1 MPMMRFL
8 RQCAA
13 LLVAILILLPDP
25 SPVLAKKD
33 AGAAKKPKKAK
44 KAKRGK
50 KAQEIAPQDAP
61 PAPASTPPPAPTQ
74 DAPAPA
80 SAPTPA
86 PASTPDAPAQAG
98 QAAPA
103 PAAKDSA
110 AAAERTFAK
119 GQEHYQKKEYEQA
132 IAAFTEGYGTY
143 PDPVFLYN
151 IAQAYRQWE
160 KPAEAIRFY
169 EKYLEQS
176 PQARNRAVVEERIA
190 ALRSQVPAPPA
201 PVPVKEKDKDEEARE
216 RALELAREARGL
228 AREGKAEA
236 AVARA
241 REAIRLGQG
250 ARMPAEDLAI
260 LHYNL
265 GTLHLK
271 AGDDDEAVAALRRA
285 GELSP
290 ADPDM
295 RLDLAT
301 ALLRTE
307 DYDGA
312 VGAAEQ
318 ALRLGLSG
326 EDAGDARS
334 LIKEARSQRLHERLT
349 FDATVSYSYDS
360 NVTQGGAIQT
370 IAGKTTAASNTSQRP
385 RIERIGGTSG
395 DAEQNYANL
404 VNANYRT
411 ASPQATSEWDMPLY
425 VNLSLLGRPVG
436 GRRAELWLGY
446 RFAQTFMTMTVY
458 DHDAYNYQEH
468 FGTVR
473 LQLRPWSW
481 LSLRLRADGFV
492 NFSGLKSFT
501 PFQGGVNG
509 YLDAIFYESKRWN
522 TRINYRHN
530 FRMSF
535 DRTNDAYLDGN
546 RDDVGVSQELR
557 TRYFRPRLGYTFHN
571 DLTGVLSSEVPLVLP
586 VPTLPRTI
594 TPTSLASTAACY
606 ESFQAPE
613 LGMNPVST
621 NVWAGC
627 YKYQAPLGYRS
638 HEAYLTLLFT
648 LPWQLDISSTV
659 RYEYRDYAGQ
669 NTAVYHATETTF
681 STMVNGQQRNV
692 TFNLSAPITLM
703 GQERRDHLINADLYI
718 TKTLPLGFSVEL
730 SYAFTMNK
738 SSIANGL
745 DNRNW
750 DKHVV
755 TLSGYWSF

>member
-1 MPMMRFL
+1 MMRFV

-13 LLVAILILLPDP
+13 LLVAILLLVPATAL
-25 SPVLAKKD
+25 SKKKD
-33 AGAAKKPKKAK
+33 KKAAAAVKKSKKAK
-44 KAKRGK
+44 KAKRGQK
-50 KAQEIAPQDAP
+50 GESGKPTQDAP
-61 PAPASTPPPAPTQ
+61 PAPAPPPPLPPDPAAQAPT
-74 DAPAPA
+74 AP
-80 SAPTPA
+80 PTPS
-86 PASTPDAPAQAG
+86 PG
-98 QAAPA
+98 PA
-103 PAAKDSA
+103 PAAPAVVAREGA
-110 AAAERTFAK
+110 AAAEQAFNK
-119 GQEHYQKKEYEQA
+119 GQAHYQKEEYEQA
-132 IAAFTEGYGTY
+132 IAVFTEGYNAY

-151 IAQAYRQWE
+151 IAQSYRHWN

-169 EKYLEQS
+169 ERYLEGS
-176 PQARNRAVVEERIA
+176 PQARNRAAVEERIA
-190 ALRSQVPAPPA
+190 ALRSQVPAPAPAPAPA
-201 PVPVKEKDKDEEARE
+201 PVKDKAEEARE
-216 RALELAREARGL
+216 RALELAREARAL
-228 AREGKAEA
+228 AKQDKGEA
-236 AVARA
+236 ALSRA
-241 REAIRLGQG
+241 KEAIRLGQE
-250 ARMPAEDLAI
+250 ARMPADDLAI

-271 AGDDDEAVAALRRA
+271 VGDDDEAVASLRRA

-290 ADPDM
+290 TDPDM

-312 VGAAEQ
+312 MGAAEQ
-318 ALRLGLSG
+318 ALRLGLTG
-326 EDAGDARS
+326 DDAGDARS

-349 FDATVSYSYDS
+349 FDATLSYSYDT

-370 IAGKTTAASNTSQRP
+370 IAGKTTAASGTSQRP
-385 RIERIGGTSG
+385 RIERIGGASA
-395 DAEQNYANL
+395 DAEQNYTNL
-404 VNANYRT
+404 VNVNYQT
-411 ASPQATSEWDMPLY
+411 PSPQATSEWDMPLY

-436 GRRAELWLGY
+436 NRRAELWLGY

-481 LSLRLRADGFV
+481 LSMRLRADGFV

-509 YLDAIFYESKRWN
+509 YFDAIFYESKRWN

-535 DRTNDAYLDGN
+535 DRTNDVYLDGN
-546 RDDVGVSQELR
+546 RDDVGIAQELR
-557 TRYFRPRLGYTFHN
+557 TRYFRPRLGYTFRN
-571 DLTGVLSSEVPLVLP
+571 DLTGTLSTEVPLVLP
-586 VPTLPRTI
+586 VPVGERAVMPS
-594 TPTSLASTAACY
+594 SLASTAACY
-606 ESFQAPE
+606 ESFQSPE
-613 LGMNPVST
+613 RVSLNPLST

-627 YKYQAPLGYRS
+627 YKYQAPLSYRS

-659 RYEYRDYAGQ
+659 RYEYRDYAGR
-669 NTAVYHATETTF
+669 NTAVYHATETSFMAT
-681 STMVNGQQRNV
+681 VNGQPRNV
-692 TFNLSAPITLM
+692 TFNLPAPITLM
-703 GQERRDHLINADLYI
+703 AQERRDHLINADLYI
-718 TKTLPLGFSVEL
+718 TKTLPKGFSVEL
-730 SYAFTMNK
+730 SYAFTINK

-755 TLSGYWSF
+755 TLAGYWSF